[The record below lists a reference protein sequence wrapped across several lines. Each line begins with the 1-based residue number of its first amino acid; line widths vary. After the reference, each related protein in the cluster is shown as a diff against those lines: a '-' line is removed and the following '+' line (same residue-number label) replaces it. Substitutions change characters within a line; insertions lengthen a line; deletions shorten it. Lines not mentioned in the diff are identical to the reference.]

1 MHKISLA
8 GEWKLR
14 GEFMDVTA
22 DRFTEVL
29 RKLDADPVAPTL
41 PGFLTLEDLPEEARN
56 TRAAIWSACPPE
68 IRITLMEPSPA
79 GVATAAIVSAIKTSC
94 VVSKPAMRDLP
105 AVFGTD
111 SPKRFLFYAGR
122 APRPLPCILIKQ

>member
-41 PGFLTLEDLPEEARN
+41 PGFLTLEDLPESLQQKAAKPQKAPKARALPAMESEARQL
-56 TRAAIWSACPPE
+56 TALLE
-68 IRITLMEPSPA
+68 KYGHTLEGKKRIASELNISLRTLYRKLDRLRQSEPGAS
-79 GVATAAIVSAIKTSC
+79 SS
-94 VVSKPAMRDLP
+94 S
-105 AVFGTD
+105 
-111 SPKRFLFYAGR
+111 S
-122 APRPLPCILIKQ
+122 